1 MEVRETEGCRLAEE
15 DSRTGRLVEL
25 SAGLFMVA
33 VSSPACETGDW
44 GGASPL
50 LETRLSRER
59 VMPDLERLWLPTLL
73 LLGGGELVEVVV
85 LGPGRCLCG
94 LGEGR
99 DVMGGIRVWR
109 RRRRKRKGSFFF
121 LLWKRGGGTWER
133 GYVGVGVGVCAWIGW
148 QESAMSVVA

>member
-1 MEVRETEGCRLAEE
+1 MRETEGCRLAEE
-15 DSRTGRLVEL
+15 DSRTGKLVEL
-25 SAGLFMVA
+25 SAGLGMVA

-50 LETRLSRER
+50 LDTRLSRER
-59 VMPDLERLWLPTLL
+59 VMPDLERLWLPTLLL

-109 RRRRKRKGSFFF
+109 RRRKGSFFF

-133 GYVGVGVGVCAWIGW
+133 GYVGVRVGVCVCESIGWW